1 MNTGKALFAQLM
13 DFLPWTTFTR
23 IVDRYGGDHR
33 VRTLS
38 CAEQYRSMAFAQL
51 TYRESLRDI
60 ETCLSVHASK
70 LYHMG
75 FRQPVRRSTLADANE
90 RRDWRIH
97 AALAQRLI
105 TQARTLYVDEEL
117 GLDLTNTVYALDSTT
132 IALCLSVFPWA
143 HFRTTK
149 AAVKMHTLLD
159 LRGNIPSFIHIS
171 DGKLHDVHALDMLLP
186 EAGAIYVVRPFGAAE
201 VAAMSAATSP
211 GTGLAYGLQR
221 VCAAWGFAR
230 SSFYAMKSRQQATA
244 ERPPAK
250 RRGPKPSISDEALL
264 VAIEADLEASPWE
277 GEGHRK
283 VWARLRVCRGIRVS
297 RKRVLRVMRENNL
310 LSPHRC
316 RRRGGNPHVGEIIT
330 HAPNLMWGTDGVRV
344 FTVDD
349 GWGWIFT
356 AIEHWNAECV
366 GWHVCKR
373 GDRFAALQPI
383 SMGLARLYASTSA
396 GAARGLALRMDHG
409 SQYLSD
415 HFTNQIKFWGI
426 QPSYAFV
433 EQPQTNGVAERFNRT
448 LKEQIIRGRIYRNIA
463 ELRNAVRG
471 FVEQYN
477 AQWIVEKNGYLSPAQ
492 ARQAWHTAMSLR
504 PAA

>member
-1 MNTGKALFAQLM
+1 MPPPL
-13 DFLPWTTFTR
+13 
-23 IVDRYGGDHR
+23 
-33 VRTLS
+33 
-38 CAEQYRSMAFAQL
+38 
-51 TYRESLRDI
+51 
-60 ETCLSVHASK
+60 
-70 LYHMG
+70 
-75 FRQPVRRSTLADANE
+75 
-90 RRDWRIH
+90 
-97 AALAQRLI
+97 
-105 TQARTLYVDEEL
+105 
-117 GLDLTNTVYALDSTT
+117 
-132 IALCLSVFPWA
+132 
-143 HFRTTK
+143 
-149 AAVKMHTLLD
+149 
-159 LRGNIPSFIHIS
+159 
-171 DGKLHDVHALDMLLP
+171 
-186 EAGAIYVVRPFGAAE
+186 
-201 VAAMSAATSP
+201 P

-297 RKRVLRVMRENNL
+297 RKRGLRVMRENNL

-448 LKEQIIRGRIYRNIA
+448 LKEQIIHGRIYRNIA

-477 AQWIVEKNGYLSPAQ
+477 AQWIVEKKRRRREVQSHAQGTDHPWPHLPQHRGAAERRPRVRRTVQCPVDRGEERLPEPRSSSSGVAHRDVTQ
-492 ARQAWHTAMSLR
+492 ARRMRQTCVQGTGCDTRTDAWPLRCIYWFVSRPSHPFVGAGTAAIAWVGLSHR
-504 PAA
+504 

>member
-1 MNTGKALFAQLM
+1 
-13 DFLPWTTFTR
+13 
-23 IVDRYGGDHR
+23 
-33 VRTLS
+33 
-38 CAEQYRSMAFAQL
+38 
-51 TYRESLRDI
+51 
-60 ETCLSVHASK
+60 
-70 LYHMG
+70 
-75 FRQPVRRSTLADANE
+75 
-90 RRDWRIH
+90 
-97 AALAQRLI
+97 
-105 TQARTLYVDEEL
+105 
-117 GLDLTNTVYALDSTT
+117 
-132 IALCLSVFPWA
+132 
-143 HFRTTK
+143 
-149 AAVKMHTLLD
+149 
-159 LRGNIPSFIHIS
+159 
-171 DGKLHDVHALDMLLP
+171 
-186 EAGAIYVVRPFGAAE
+186 
-201 VAAMSAATSP
+201 MSAATSP
-211 GTGLAYGLQR
+211 GTGLAYGVAR

-230 SSFYAMKSRQQATA
+230 SSFYTMKSRQQATA

-316 RRRGGNPHVGEIIT
+316 RRRGGNPHDGEIIT

-383 SMGLARLYASTSA
+383 SMGLARLYDSTSA

-448 LKEQIIRGRIYRNIA
+448 LKEQIIHGRIYRNIA
-463 ELRNAVRG
+463 QLRNAVRG

-477 AQWIVEKNGYLSPAQ
+477 AQWIVEKNGYLSPAH
-492 ARQAWHTAMSLR
+492 ARQAWDTAMSLR

>member
-1 MNTGKALFAQLM
+1 
-13 DFLPWTTFTR
+13 
-23 IVDRYGGDHR
+23 
-33 VRTLS
+33 
-38 CAEQYRSMAFAQL
+38 
-51 TYRESLRDI
+51 
-60 ETCLSVHASK
+60 
-70 LYHMG
+70 
-75 FRQPVRRSTLADANE
+75 
-90 RRDWRIH
+90 
-97 AALAQRLI
+97 
-105 TQARTLYVDEEL
+105 
-117 GLDLTNTVYALDSTT
+117 
-132 IALCLSVFPWA
+132 
-143 HFRTTK
+143 
-149 AAVKMHTLLD
+149 
-159 LRGNIPSFIHIS
+159 
-171 DGKLHDVHALDMLLP
+171 
-186 EAGAIYVVRPFGAAE
+186 
-201 VAAMSAATSP
+201 MSAATSP

-433 EQPQTNGVAERFNRT
+433 EQPQTNQRFGVAATSRSCGTPSAGSSNSTMQSWRRTATSSSSSTPIIHEQTPRNRV
-448 LKEQIIRGRIYRNIA
+448 YRNIA

-471 FVEQYN
+471 FQCPVDPWRRT
-477 AQWIVEKNGYLSPAQ
+477 ATMASVSPAQ
-492 ARQAWHTAMSLR
+492 ARQACGRHRFVHKAGAVSPGR
-504 PAA
+504 PYIESKLVPSRGRLHGTSQYIGTFLADGEVETGLQLGFGERG